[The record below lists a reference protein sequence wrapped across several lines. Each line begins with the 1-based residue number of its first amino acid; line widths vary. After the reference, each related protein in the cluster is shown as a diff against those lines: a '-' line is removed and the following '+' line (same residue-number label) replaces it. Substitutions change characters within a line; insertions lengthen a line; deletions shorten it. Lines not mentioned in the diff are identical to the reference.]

1 MTEAVIIQK
10 PGFLYDN
17 GLRHERVKEKVS
29 IIIVLQCILLFFF
42 FFQKSYFVDTE
53 AAHRGCY
60 VKKVLLCYVK
70 NVLNSQEN
78 SSPGVVLEKRSE

>member
-29 IIIVLQCILLFFF
+29 IIIVLQWILLFIFSEKLF
-42 FFQKSYFVDTE
+42 RRY
-53 AAHRGCY
+53 R
-60 VKKVLLCYVK
+60 
-70 NVLNSQEN
+70 
-78 SSPGVVLEKRSE
+78 SSPSGVLRKKGVIMLCKKCVEFTRKLLAWSCVGKTL